1 MYEIGNHLLICV
13 GYSDPELHSHSAAH
27 IMISLD
33 EKIEIITEEEK
44 KTCKGV
50 LIPTGMVHTAD
61 TDKNRVLVFL
71 FDSTTSVA
79 NQIKELT
86 ILSDEVVDEIV
97 NAYSCFEESDQSYF
111 SYRKFIRC
119 VYECTGIKMNENMAM
134 DKRIE
139 YALTYIQSNLQE
151 YETVGF
157 ASGIDFGKFY
167 REIEAFAKDNLPE
180 KKKVFFLYT
189 CAMERKGFTDSMKEI
204 ALEKEDTILGEYGCK
219 GYNTYGPWKVVGGM
233 NKKHPTEAEILSAV
247 EFFEKII
254 MEK

>member
-1 MYEIGNHLLICV
+1 MYEIGNHLLICA

-33 EKIEIITEEEK
+33 EEIEIITKEEK
-44 KTCKGV
+44 KICKGV
-50 LIPTGMVHTAD
+50 LLPTGMAHTAD

-97 NAYSCFEESDQSYF
+97 KAYFCFEENDQSYF

-151 YETVGF
+151 PITCSDVANYISLSEGRFSHLFKEQVGMTFSAYLIYQRIIRTYTEIVKGKSITEASIESGFSSSSHFAET
-157 ASGIDFGKFY
+157 
-167 REIEAFAKDNLPE
+167 
-180 KKKVFFLYT
+180 
-189 CAMERKGFTDSMKEI
+189 
-204 ALEKEDTILGEYGCK
+204 
-219 GYNTYGPWKVVGGM
+219 
-233 NKKHPTEAEILSAV
+233 NKKLFCLSARTIKKDLNFYKIAEI
-247 EFFEKII
+247 
-254 MEK
+254 